1 MGGAAGAR
9 AWHHAPPED
18 GVSGSQWLA
27 QALHDVGMLL
37 YAGPMVAFAV
47 LIGRSTRLPA
57 LQPWDVVRTFRAWGA
72 GLGLAM
78 GAWVTGLLARHW
90 LQRGAFTWALDTP
103 ADQLLLAS
111 HVVFFVAWVWN
122 VRVEVWSL
130 EPLRQLDRG
139 GAVSDPAAYSTA
151 ARKLARDLALQAA
164 LVLAYAALD
173 ARPS

>member
-1 MGGAAGAR
+1 MSAF
-9 AWHHAPPED
+9 
-18 GVSGSQWLA
+18 QWLA
-27 QALHDVGMLL
+27 QALHDAGMLL

-47 LIGRSTRLPA
+47 LIGRSAHLPA

-90 LQRGAFTWALDTP
+90 LQRGAFTWAWDSP
-103 ADQLLLAS
+103 EEQLLLAS
-111 HVVFFVAWVWN
+111 HLVFLAAWIWN

-139 GAVSDPAAYSTA
+139 GAVADPVAYGAATRA
-151 ARKLARDLALQAA
+151 LARDLAIQAT
-164 LVLAYAALD
+164 LVLTYAALN
-173 ARPS
+173 ARPA